1 MQKIRWFFL
10 IVGIIL
16 ALAMALQNN
25 EPTAIKLLWL
35 GGEFPLSVLLVVASA
50 IGFLFGALITA
61 LMLRSRKPTPKPAPP
76 AKSTPPAKP
85 EAKEILGRRPE

>member
-25 EPTAIKLLWL
+25 ELTAIKLLWL

-61 LMLRSRKPTPKPAPP
+61 LMLRSRKATPKPVP
-76 AKSTPPAKP
+76 AKADPPTKAEEKP
-85 EAKEILGRRPE
+85 EKSPLGSR

>member
-25 EPTAIKLLWL
+25 ELTDIKLLWL
-35 GGEFPLSVLLVVASA
+35 SRQLPLSVLLVVASA

-61 LMLRSRKPTPKPAPP
+61 LMLRSRKTTPKPVPVKADPP
-76 AKSTPPAKP
+76 AKAEEKP
-85 EAKEILGRRPE
+85 GKSPLGSR